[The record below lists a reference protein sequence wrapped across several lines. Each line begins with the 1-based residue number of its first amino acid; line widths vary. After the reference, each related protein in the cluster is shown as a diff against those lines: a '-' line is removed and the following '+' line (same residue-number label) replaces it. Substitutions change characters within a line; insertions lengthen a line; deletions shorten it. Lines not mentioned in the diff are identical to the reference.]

1 MTYLLWFAPRF
12 EAELSA
18 NVLVNVTCLRC
29 GHLRCDRLFVATA
42 ILILIG
48 LGIRTV
54 PTTTALAA
62 VAGVDPSGMMIT
74 AKDLTA
80 SHYDSYSVVF
90 N

>member
-1 MTYLLWFAPRF
+1 VIGY
-12 EAELSA
+12 
-18 NVLVNVTCLRC
+18 
-29 GHLRCDRLFVATA
+29 FVATA

-54 PTTTALAA
+54 PTTTAFAA

-80 SHYDSYSVVF
+80 SHYDGYSVVF